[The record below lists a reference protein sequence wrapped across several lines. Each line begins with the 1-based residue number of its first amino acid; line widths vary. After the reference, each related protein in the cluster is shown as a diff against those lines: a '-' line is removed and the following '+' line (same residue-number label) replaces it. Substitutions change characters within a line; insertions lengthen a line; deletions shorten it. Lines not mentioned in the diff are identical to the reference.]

1 MVEGSLASLGMLGV
15 GDGQGNGNERE
26 ENCLI
31 AETKNS
37 TSWWAKMNKC

>member
-1 MVEGSLASLGMLGV
+1 MEGSLASLGMSGV

-37 TSWWAKMNKC
+37 TLFLVGQNE